1 LFIWLDLHA
10 NLAEIAQPCLLK
22 NNVRLFRSARCAA
35 TRIPASLMDHVTVPY
50 LDSRKLKY
58 QSQFQPLLNRCKD
71 MVLVYINAL
80 LAELFANADKAL
92 TNFAQKA
99 ETNEMQNRF
108 FEAMSVIRN
117 RHGLVEHEFREIL
130 SEGFDNFWQ
139 TGSQA
144 EKQKDESELELIDL
158 DAMNESTAVE
168 NIVTR
173 TVAKHRSQLYA
184 LGQRL
189 SVISGGQGVKPPQI
203 PAGPHHLAHTF
214 NEAINSLGLESRIKI
229 IILALFDKYV
239 LRQLGGLY
247 EDFNNNLKEAGVLPH
262 LRPTIQKSESAAGGG
277 DKATQEQGEQRPEQ
291 TQEELGQ
298 ELFDSI
304 LDLMAN
310 RRMRAPG
317 QARGGLGAPRSTAA
331 SGPPVS
337 TDNLVSALSSIQPSR
352 RADYVPDAASGVA
365 VIPNVELDEAFLT
378 RVKQTLTEER
388 HKLYSQIGEGRL
400 DAADEDTI
408 DLVGMLFEYML
419 NDPVLPA
426 VAKALISHLHTPYLK
441 VAIIDR
447 RLLTESEHPA
457 RLLLDSLVEAG
468 SHWIDER
475 NLKRGIYPDMQNVVD
490 RVLKEFTD
498 NLELFTN
505 LLKLFRKKM
514 EEFKRK
520 SDILEKR
527 AQDSVK
533 GKEKLSIARQR
544 ATQEMRAR
552 SFSENLP
559 QVAKDFL
566 EQTWVDKLIF
576 ILLRHPDGELSDEWK
591 EALNIADEIA
601 WTFEPRDTAS
611 ELRELEQSLPTLR
624 KSIEEGLAS
633 LGGFHQEKSK
643 ALFALLA
650 SPAKAR
656 AAVNDGRPAPAP
668 AASPSVATP
677 TGPTAIPGQQAPEP
691 KPPGPS
697 ETATKPE
704 EIPPEELAMMDKL
717 RKIQF
722 GTWFEVT
729 SPSGKEIQRVK
740 LSWLSPLTSSC
751 MFVDRAGVQ
760 TAIKPLRTLAQE
772 ILAGKSKIL
781 EDSNDPFV
789 ERTLHAIRRMLQRSL
804 KATDK
809 LVDNINDDEPEK
821 GRGAR

>member
-1 LFIWLDLHA
+1 
-10 NLAEIAQPCLLK
+10 
-22 NNVRLFRSARCAA
+22 
-35 TRIPASLMDHVTVPY
+35 MDHVTVPN

-58 QSQFQPLLNRCKD
+58 QTQFQPLLNRCKD

-80 LAELFANADKAL
+80 LAELFTNSDKAL

-108 FEAMSVIRN
+108 FEAMSEIRN

-130 SEGFDNFWQ
+130 SEGFDNFWKNSSKTQ
-139 TGSQA
+139 
-144 EKQKDESELELIDL
+144 EQKEDSELELIDL
-158 DAMNESTAVE
+158 DAMNENTALE
-168 NIVTR
+168 NIVTK
-173 TVAKHRSQLYA
+173 TVAKHRAQLYA

-189 SVISGGQGVKPPQI
+189 SVISGGEGIKPPQI
-203 PAGPHHLAHTF
+203 PAGPYHLAHTF

-239 LRQLGGLY
+239 LKQLGGLY

-262 LRPTIQKSESAAGGG
+262 LRPTIQKSESAAGGNDNAEG
-277 DKATQEQGEQRPEQ
+277 QAEGEERPEQ
-291 TQEELGQ
+291 TPEELGQ

-317 QARGGLGAPRSTAA
+317 QARAGLGSPRSAA
-331 SGPPVS
+331 GTGQPVS
-337 TDNLVSALSSIQPSR
+337 SANLVSALNSIQPSK
-352 RADYVPDAASGVA
+352 RADYIPDANSGAA
-365 VIPNVELDEAFLT
+365 VIPNVEIDEAFLT

-447 RLLTESEHPA
+447 QLLSDSDHPA

-490 RVLKEFTD
+490 RVLKEFSD
-498 NLELFTN
+498 NLDLFNN

-552 SFSENLP
+552 SFSEHLP

-591 EALNIADEIA
+591 DALHIADDITWA
-601 WTFEPRDTAS
+601 FEPKASDT
-611 ELRELEQSLPTLR
+611 EQRELEQSLPALR
-624 KSIEEGLAS
+624 ISIEEGLVS

-643 ALFALLA
+643 ALFELLTSPQTARSATLANQVKVA
-650 SPAKAR
+650 SSPPK
-656 AAVNDGRPAPAP
+656 PAPARQT
-668 AASPSVATP
+668 AKPST
-677 TGPTAIPGQQAPEP
+677 
-691 KPPGPS
+691 PS
-697 ETATKPE
+697 EQAAKPE
-704 EIPPEELAMMDKL
+704 EIPEAELAMMEKL

-729 SPSGKEIQRVK
+729 GPSGKEVQRVK

-772 ILAGKSKIL
+772 IIAGKSKIL

-804 KATDK
+804 KTTDN
-809 LVDNINDDEPEK
+809 VDDNITNDVPAK
-821 GRGAR
+821 GREAR

>member
-1 LFIWLDLHA
+1 
-10 NLAEIAQPCLLK
+10 
-22 NNVRLFRSARCAA
+22 
-35 TRIPASLMDHVTVPY
+35 MDHVTVPNP
-50 LDSRKLKY
+50 DSRKLKY

-80 LAELFANADKAL
+80 LAELFINSDKAL

-108 FEAMSVIRN
+108 FDAMSVIRN
-117 RHGLVEHEFREIL
+117 RHGLVEHEFRELL
-130 SEGFDNFWQ
+130 SEGFNKFWQ
-139 TGSQA
+139 Q
-144 EKQKDESELELIDL
+144 KQKDNPTADEDADSELELIDH
-158 DAMNESTAVE
+158 DAMNENTAME
-168 NIVTR
+168 NIVTKA
-173 TVAKHRSQLYA
+173 VAKHRGQLYA

-189 SVISGGQGVKPPQI
+189 SVINGGEGIKHQQI
-203 PAGPHHLAHTF
+203 PAGPHHLAYAF
-214 NEAINSLGLESRIKI
+214 NEAINSLDLESRIKI
-229 IILALFDKYV
+229 IVLALFDKYV
-239 LRQLGGLY
+239 LKQLGGLY

-262 LRPTIQKSESAAGGG
+262 LRPTIQKTESSATG
-277 DKATQEQGEQRPEQ
+277 DSASQDGNPNQDQQGNRPEQ
-291 TQEELGQ
+291 TQEELGE

-310 RRMRAPG
+310 RRMRSPERARAGMGAPPQGRTGTTG
-317 QARGGLGAPRSTAA
+317 QAVSTA
-331 SGPPVS
+331 
-337 TDNLVSALSSIQPSR
+337 NLVTALNRIQPSKR
-352 RADYVPDAASGVA
+352 SGYIPDANSSAA
-365 VIPNVELDEAFLT
+365 IIPNVEIDEAFLT

-419 NDPVLPA
+419 NDPVLPS

-447 RLLTESEHPA
+447 RLLTDSDHHA
-457 RLLLDSLVEAG
+457 RQLLDNLVEAG

-490 RVLKEFTD
+490 RVLKEFSD
-498 NLELFTN
+498 NLDLFIN
-505 LLKLFRKKM
+505 LLTMFRKKM
-514 EEFKRK
+514 DEFRRK

-533 GKEKLSIARQR
+533 GKEKLNIARQR

-552 SFSENLP
+552 SFSDYLP
-559 QVAKDFL
+559 QAAKDFL

-591 EALNIADEIA
+591 EALSIADDIA
-601 WTFEPRDTAS
+601 WAFETKDS
-611 ELRELEQSLPTLR
+611 ESEQKELEKSLPNLK

-633 LGGFHQEKSK
+633 LGGFHQEKST
-643 ALFALLA
+643 ALFELLA
-650 SPAKAR
+650 KPQTAQTAR
-656 AAVNDGRPAPAP
+656 VSDTKR
-668 AASPSVATP
+668 
-677 TGPTAIPGQQAPEP
+677 PEP
-691 KPPGPS
+691 ATLKSAPIQQKAPPPPP
-697 ETATKPE
+697 EKAPQIE
-704 EIPPEELAMMDKL
+704 EIPAEELAMMDKL

-729 SPSGKEIQRVK
+729 SPSGKEVQKVK

-760 TAIKPLRTLAQE
+760 TAIKPLRILAQE
-772 ILAGKSKIL
+772 IIAGRSKIL

-789 ERTLHAIRRMLQRSL
+789 ERTLHAIRRMLQRSM

-809 LVDNINDDEPEK
+809 LADEITNEPEK
-821 GRGAR
+821 GREAR